1 MNRIV
6 ALALG
11 LALGFSGVATAD
23 AASKIQ
29 AITSPGGIKAWL
41 VSEPSVP
48 IVALDY
54 SFKGGGN
61 ADPSDKPAVATMLA
75 ALLDE
80 GAGELDARAFQE
92 RMEEKAIQLGFSAN
106 RDQFRGSM
114 HTLAAN
120 LDEAVDLLRL
130 ALTAPRFDEEPV
142 ARIRDQ
148 LQAQLVRNSTNPND
162 IANRRWWATAFPG
175 HPYGEPSNGTAES
188 LAAITVDD
196 LKEYVRN
203 VFARDTLIIGIVGDL
218 DAEKAGKVIDRIF
231 GSLPEKANL
240 KPVPAAAMQGLGE
253 RVIVNLDVPQ
263 TVINFGAPGLSRHD
277 PDFFAAYLVNHI
289 YGAGSMNSRLY
300 HEVREKRGLAY
311 GIRTSLVWLDHANV
325 LSGGTAT
332 RGDRAAET
340 LSLIEQERKRMAAE
354 GPTQEELDKAKA
366 YVKGSYAIA
375 FDTSSKIAGQLVQ
388 IQLDKLGIDYPEKR
402 NAMIDA
408 VTLADAK
415 RVAKRLLD
423 AQSLTLVVGRAQGL
437 TKSN

>member
-1 MNRIV
+1 MSRIV
-6 ALALG
+6 AIALG
-11 LALGFSGVATAD
+11 LALAVTATAAD

-29 AITSPGGIKAWL
+29 AITSPGGIKAWM
-41 VSEPSVP
+41 VSEPSIP

-54 SFKGGGN
+54 AFTGGAN
-61 ADPSDKPAVATMLA
+61 ADPADKPGVATMVGS
-75 ALLDE
+75 LLDE
-80 GAGELDARAFQE
+80 GAGKLDARAFQE
-92 RMEEKAIQLGFSAN
+92 MLEERAVQLGFVAN
-106 RDQFRGSM
+106 RDQFRGSL
-114 HTLAAN
+114 HTLTAN
-120 LDEAVDLLRL
+120 LDEAVDMLRL
-130 ALTAPRFDEEPV
+130 ALTEPRFDDEPV

-162 IANRRWWATAFPG
+162 LANRAWWAAAFPN
-175 HPYGEPSNGTAES
+175 HPYGRPSSGTRES

-196 LKEYVRN
+196 LKAYVRN
-203 VFARDTLIIGIVGDL
+203 VFARDTLTISIVGDL
-218 DAEKAGKVIDRIF
+218 DAAKAGEIIDRIF
-231 GSLPEKANL
+231 GGLPEKAKL
-240 KPVPAAAMQGLGE
+240 EPVPPATMQGLGE
-253 RVIVNLDVPQ
+253 RVVVNLDVPQ
-263 TVINFGAPGLSRHD
+263 TVISFGSPGLARTD
-277 PDFFAAYLVNHI
+277 PDFFAAYIVNHI
-289 YGAGSMNSRLY
+289 YGGGSMSSRLY
-300 HEVREKRGLAY
+300 REVREKRGLAY
-311 GIRTSLVWLDHANV
+311 GIRSSLVWMDAAHI

-340 LSLIEQERKRMAAE
+340 LSLIDDETKRMAAE

-366 YVKGSYAIA
+366 YLKGSYPIA

-423 AQSLTLVVGRAQGL
+423 TKMLTLVVGRAQGL

>member
-1 MNRIV
+1 LNRIV

-11 LALGFSGVATAD
+11 FAVSLAAPTAD

-61 ADPSDKPAVATMLA
+61 ADPAGRPAVATMLA

-120 LDEAVDLLRL
+120 LDEAVNLLRL
-130 ALTAPRFDEEPV
+130 ALAAPRFDEEPV

-162 IANRRWWATAFPG
+162 IASRRWWATAFAG
-175 HPYGEPSNGTAES
+175 HPYGEPGTGTAES

-218 DAEKAGKVIDRIF
+218 DAERAGNVIDRVF
-231 GSLPEKANL
+231 GGLPEKAKL
-240 KPVPAAAMQGLGE
+240 SPVPPATMQGLGE
-253 RVIVNLDVPQ
+253 RVVVNLDVPQ
-263 TVINFGAPGLSRHD
+263 TVINFGAPGLARND
-277 PDFFAAYLVNHI
+277 PDFFAAYIVNHI
-289 YGAGSMNSRLY
+289 YGAGSMSSRLY

-311 GIRTSLVWLDHANV
+311 GIRTSLLWLDHANIV
-325 LSGGTAT
+325 SGGTAT
-332 RGDRAAET
+332 RSDRAAET
-340 LSLIEQERKRMAAE
+340 LSLIDEETKRMAAE

-366 YVKGSYAIA
+366 YLKGSYAIA

-423 AQSLTLVVGRAQGL
+423 TKTLTLVVGRAQGL

>member
-1 MNRIV
+1 LNRIV

-11 LALGFSGVATAD
+11 LALGLAGVTAAG

-61 ADPSDKPAVATMLA
+61 ADPAGRPAVATMLA

-80 GAGELDARAFQE
+80 GAGDLDARTFQE

-148 LQAQLVRNSTNPND
+148 LQAQLVRNSTNPNE
-162 IANRRWWATAFPG
+162 IASRRWWATAFPG
-175 HPYGEPSNGTAES
+175 HPYGEPGTGTQDS

-231 GSLPEKANL
+231 GSLPEKASL
-240 KPVPAAAMQGLGE
+240 KPVPPATMQGLGE
-253 RVIVNLDVPQ
+253 RVVVNLDVPQ
-263 TVINFGAPGLSRHD
+263 TVINFGAPGLSRDD

-311 GIRTSLVWLDHANV
+311 GIRTSLLWLDHANI

>member
-1 MNRIV
+1 LNRIV

-11 LALGFSGVATAD
+11 VALGFASATAAD

-61 ADPSDKPAVATMLA
+61 ADPPGRPAVATMLA

-80 GAGELDARAFQE
+80 GAGDLDARAFQE

-114 HTLAAN
+114 HTLTAN

-130 ALTAPRFDEEPV
+130 ALTAPRFDVEPV

-162 IANRRWWATAFPG
+162 IASRRWWATAFPD
-175 HPYGEPSNGTAES
+175 HPYGQPGTGTPES

-218 DAEKAGKVIDRIF
+218 DADKAGKVIDRIF
-231 GSLPEKANL
+231 SSLPEKANL
-240 KPVPAAAMQGLGE
+240 KPLPPAIMHGLGE
-253 RVIVNLDVPQ
+253 SVVVNLDVPQ
-263 TVINFGAPGLSRHD
+263 TVINFGAPGIARDD

-289 YGAGSMNSRLY
+289 FGAGSMTSRLY

-311 GIRTSLVWLDHANV
+311 GIRTSLLWLNHANI

-388 IQLDKLGIDYPEKR
+388 IQLDKLGIDYPERR

-408 VTLADAK
+408 VTLEDAK

-423 AQSLTLVVGRAQGL
+423 SKTLTLVVGRAQGL

>member
-1 MNRIV
+1 LNRIV

-11 LALGFSGVATAD
+11 LTLGFASTTAAD

-61 ADPSDKPAVATMLA
+61 ADPPGRPAVATMLA

-80 GAGELDARAFQE
+80 GAGDLDARAFQE
-92 RMEEKAIQLGFSAN
+92 RMEEKAIQLGFSGN

-162 IANRRWWATAFPG
+162 IASRRWWATAFPG
-175 HPYGEPSNGTAES
+175 HPYGEPGTGTQDS
-188 LAAITVDD
+188 LAAITADD
-196 LKEYVRN
+196 LKDYVRN

-231 GSLPEKANL
+231 GSLPEKATL
-240 KPVPAAAMQGLGE
+240 KPVPAATMQGLGE
-253 RVIVNLDVPQ
+253 RVVVNLDVPQ
-263 TVINFGAPGLSRHD
+263 TVINFGAPGLSRDD

-289 YGAGSMNSRLY
+289 YGAGSMSSRLY

-311 GIRTSLVWLDHANV
+311 GIRTSLLWLDHANI

-340 LSLIEQERKRMAAE
+340 LSLIEQERNRMAAE

-366 YVKGSYAIA
+366 FVKGSYAIA

-408 VTLADAK
+408 VTLEDAK

-423 AQSLTLVVGRAQGL
+423 SKTLTLVVGRAQGL